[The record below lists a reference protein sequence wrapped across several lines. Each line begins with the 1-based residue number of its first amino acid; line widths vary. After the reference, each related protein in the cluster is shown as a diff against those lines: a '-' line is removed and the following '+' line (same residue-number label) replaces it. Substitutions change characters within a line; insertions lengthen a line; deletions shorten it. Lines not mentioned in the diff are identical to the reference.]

1 MLRDGAP
8 ALLLFVQAST
18 YRCSAFLLFTHVLS
32 AQPSVFPSH
41 SAAGP
46 FRAQFL
52 QEAVADL
59 RAALRAAGSEL
70 IVRLGKPEE
79 VGSMMASAVAAIDR
93 MGYNL
98 AGLRKRK
105 TQLCSC
111 TVPVSSTPKGP

>member
-1 MLRDGAP
+1 M
-8 ALLLFVQAST
+8 
-18 YRCSAFLLFTHVLS
+18 
-32 AQPSVFPSH
+32 FPSH